1 MNRNPKE
8 QESNGLH
15 TKESSSRE
23 AERIIP
29 CTTTRTSESNIFF
42 LIQRY
47 DTYVAMA
54 NQKSSFLIAIASVV
68 LVAAIVKRSE
78 ILTATEITSITYFND
93 ILYLTTGLG
102 LLGMLISCLLVI
114 LPITKS
120 GGKYSKYTSLISY
133 LSVATMD
140 VETFRSELTSRDYD
154 FWNDLVCQAHQL
166 AKITTVKFRIL
177 NWASWFALISVVSI
191 AILFLV
197 TVF

>member
-1 MNRNPKE
+1 MNRTPKE
-8 QESNGLH
+8 QESNSLH
-15 TKESSSRE
+15 TKGSSSSE

-42 LIQRY
+42 LIRRY

-78 ILTATEITSITYFND
+78 ILTATEITSITYLND

-120 GGKYSKYTSLISY
+120 GDKYSKYTSLISY